1 MGAQNDEL
9 SKLVVKRWCFWGNHT
24 MAKTPWKK
32 QLRPALL
39 YLVQNNLQPD
49 SRCFEGSRVGQIWG
63 EQNSYVMILDCLLRM
78 YMWKI
83 WYIMSCVCNVTSI
96 LYLDEWYVFDSV
108 SFNFDLIYVL
118 VCRVLFNVYKFVKCC
133 FLDEHITDVIYI
145 FKWGHDLWQTLPVIL
160 VLLDVASVEISA
172 KSLVKPW

>member
-1 MGAQNDEL
+1 MSFA
-9 SKLVVKRWCFWGNHT
+9 KRWVCHIIMNKYDLKGQWELKMMSYQNLSLNDDVFGETMPWRKPREKNSWGQRCFTWCRT
-24 MAKTPWKK
+24 ISSPI
-32 QLRPALL
+32 
-39 YLVQNNLQPD
+39 

-108 SFNFDLIYVL
+108 SFNFDL
-118 VCRVLFNVYKFVKCC
+118 
-133 FLDEHITDVIYI
+133 
-145 FKWGHDLWQTLPVIL
+145 DLCLGM
-160 VLLDVASVEISA
+160 SCSF
-172 KSLVKPW
+172 